1 MKVYGFLRAAVLSA
15 VILGAAG
22 VDAKRS
28 AKTLCD
34 ADPAHPVAPT
44 PVAVAPASNPGLK
57 GSVTPVATPATTAVK
72 GNVAV
77 AASTPAP
84 AAVKGATVAP
94 TTAPVV
100 APASPA
106 ATTAKEIVSGG
117 GAATVGPAKEPTS
130 APASTPAPAPASTPA
145 AAVSGAAQTKAGS
158 VKSKFSY
165 TGKDAGGPGSY
176 DMVTDFG
183 TCAKAKQ
190 STSSPVSPLDDDVTI
205 VFRGPMN
212 IHNIA
217 VFDGSSGAWNKVSSY
232 AKGGAAS
239 NLVFLNNRNIDFG
252 GKSSPQGFS
261 NADGTNTAS
270 QSTPFAG
277 NLGAASNPYGQ
288 SIYADEK
295 TGAEVHIMTGKQ
307 CGKDG
312 ECKGYY
318 DKDGTAFQG
327 WGGAKKMF
335 VTKVTMPNGGSPNLP
350 AIWMLNAQIVRS
362 SQYGCNCRGMGKG
375 GGCGELDIAEV
386 LEKDTSVVAT
396 HYYFYDGGSAPGH
409 DSFGKR
415 PYDTPATYI
424 TIIDESYG
432 VKILELGADDFDFS
446 SGSVSQ
452 DVVSQWLKA

>member
-15 VILGAAG
+15 VILGAA
-22 VDAKRS
+22 VDARRS

-34 ADPAHPVAPT
+34 ADPAHPVQPT
-44 PVAVAPASNPGLK
+44 PVAMPAAATPGLK
-57 GSVTPVATPATTAVK
+57 GSVTPVATAAPAAV
-72 GNVAV
+72 VSTPVSAV
-77 AASTPAP
+77 ATSAPTAAPVVVPAP
-84 AAVKGATVAP
+84 AATTPKNVA
-94 TTAPVV
+94 
-100 APASPA
+100 
-106 ATTAKEIVSGG
+106 GG

-130 APASTPAPAPASTPA
+130 APVVAPAPAATTATPA
-145 AAVSGAAQTKAGS
+145 ATAGGAAQSKAGT

-176 DMVTDFG
+176 DMVTDFA
-183 TCAKAKQ
+183 TCAKTKQ
-190 STSSPVSPLDDDVTI
+190 TTSSPVSPLDDDVTI
-205 VFRGPMN
+205 VFRGPMS

-217 VFDGSSGAWNKVSSY
+217 VFDGSSGVWSKVSSY

-239 NLVFLNNRNIDFG
+239 NMVFLNNRNIDFG

-261 NADGTNTAS
+261 NAEGTKTAA
-270 QSTPFAG
+270 QSTAFVGA
-277 NLGAASNPYGQ
+277 LGAASNPNSQ

-295 TGAEVHIMTGKQ
+295 TGAEVHIMSGKK
-307 CGKDG
+307 CGQDG
-312 ECKGYY
+312 VVCKGYY

-386 LEKDTSVVAT
+386 IEKDTSVVAT
-396 HYYFYDGGSAPGH
+396 HFYFYDGGSAPGH

-415 PYDTPATYI
+415 PYDSPTTYI

-432 VKILELGADDFDFS
+432 VKILEIGADDFDFS
-446 SGSVSQ
+446 SASVSQ

>member
-15 VILGAAG
+15 VILGAA

-34 ADPAHPVAPT
+34 ADPAHPVQPT
-44 PVAVAPASNPGLK
+44 PAVAPASNPGLK
-57 GSVTPVATPATTAVK
+57 GSVAPVATTAPAVK
-72 GNVAV
+72 GNVV
-77 AASTPAP
+77 TASTPAP
-84 AAVKGATVAP
+84 AAIKGATIAP
-94 TTAPVV
+94 TTAPMVAP

-106 ATTAKEIVSGG
+106 ATTAKENVG

-130 APASTPAPAPASTPA
+130 APAASTPA
-145 AAVSGAAQTKAGS
+145 AAVSGSAQTKAGS

-165 TGKDAGGPGSY
+165 VGKDAGGPGSY

-183 TCAKAKQ
+183 TCAKTKQ

-205 VFRGPMN
+205 IFRGPMN

-239 NLVFLNNRNIDFG
+239 NLVFLNNRNIDFN

-261 NADGTNTAS
+261 NAEGTNIAS

-295 TGAEVHIMTGKQ
+295 TGAEVHIMTSKQ

-446 SGSVSQ
+446 CGSVSQ